1 MEQGVPAIV
10 GLVEEAAP
18 AEAGSLAATGL
29 ACVWRLLE
37 SRVGKAPG
45 AGLPVEH
52 LIRMAAAANLGHRL
66 VRVMHALAKHVP
78 AQVSQCLS
86 LIATGQRDC

>member
-1 MEQGVPAIV
+1 MRQGVPAIV

-37 SRVGKAPG
+37 SR
-45 AGLPVEH
+45 
-52 LIRMAAAANLGHRL
+52 NLGHRL
-66 VRVMHALAKHVP
+66 VRVMHGLAKHVP
-78 AQVSQCLS
+78 AQVGQCACPHEQLC
-86 LIATGQRDC
+86 A